1 MIYTLT
7 LNPTI
12 DHTLTIGG
20 LYVGGTFKA
29 AHSTRHPAGKG
40 INVAHVAA
48 TLGEPVSALGLVGEL
63 DALAFAAS
71 LADDGIENRLVSVP
85 GGTRISVTILDPEGQ
100 TETHVREPGAVP
112 PAEGSAKV
120 RAQLAGLSA
129 SDWVVMAGSLPPG
142 MPVGTYRDLI
152 RVCSRAGV
160 RTCLDANGA
169 PLLAGVEGPP
179 TVLKVNLFEL
189 CQVDRQE
196 AGGLAERSLDVSSAE
211 TVAIARRVQAR
222 GVEKVVVTLGERGA
236 VGVGSSGEAW
246 HARARLDRQVVSAV
260 GSGDA
265 ASAGLVAALARR
277 ASLDG
282 ALRLAVACG
291 AANTL
296 VAGAGRCRLEDI
308 ERLAKRAVV
317 RRLS

>member
-20 LYVGGTFKA
+20 FDVGGTFKA
-29 AHSTRHPAGKG
+29 ARSTRHPAGKG

-48 TLGEPVSALGLVGEL
+48 TLGEPAAALGLVGEL
-63 DALAFAAS
+63 DAPAFAKA
-71 LADDGIENRLVSVP
+71 LADAGIENCLVSVP

-100 TETHVREPGAVP
+100 TETHVREPGAAP
-112 PAEGSAKV
+112 PSEGVAAV

-129 SDWVVMAGSLPPG
+129 SDWVVMAGSLPPE
-142 MPVGTYRDLI
+142 MPAAAYRELI
-152 RVCSRAGV
+152 QVCTRGGA

-179 TVLKVNLFEL
+179 SVLKVNLFEL

-196 AGGLAERSLDVSSAE
+196 AEGLAERVSELSLEE
-211 TVAIARRVQAR
+211 TVEMVRRVQTR
-222 GVEKVVVTLGERGA
+222 GIETVVVTLGGRGA
-236 VGVGSSGEAW
+236 IGVGPSGAAW
-246 HARARLDRQVVSAV
+246 HAQARLDRPIVNAV

-265 ASAGLVAALARR
+265 AGAGLVVALARG
-277 ASLDG
+277 APLDG

-296 VAGAGRCRLEDI
+296 VAGAGRCRLVDI
-308 ERLAKRAVV
+308 EHLVERAVV
-317 RRLS
+317 RSLA